1 MSETSIYQLFKGICD
16 SHPDKL
22 AYKYKTAERW
32 VEKSWRQTEADCKN
46 ISLALLALGAE
57 HGDKINIL
65 SNTRYEWVAL
75 DFGIVSIGAA
85 TVGIYASNLPEDCAY
100 IINHCDAKIIFVEN
114 QDQLDKIIAV
124 RGQLEN
130 LQHVIILDG
139 EPEGLDIAM
148 SWKDFLAKGDG
159 SSEDEFAKRAEAI
172 KPEDLAGLVYT
183 SGTTG
188 VPKGVMISNGNL
200 LFSSKSSGQC
210 LPLETYHITLLFLPL
225 AHVFARLI
233 VHFCMRGG
241 CAVAFA
247 EGMDKIVENL
257 KEIQPHFFASVPR
270 IYEKVYEKITT
281 GAQDAGGLKLKIF
294 NFALSTGYAVSELQQ
309 QKKPIP
315 AGLGF
320 KYKIA
325 EKLVFSKIQAAL
337 GGRVVFAI
345 SGAAP
350 LNVAVAKFFHACG
363 VPILEGL
370 GMTENTSF
378 TNVNRI
384 DNNKFGTVGQAGPGI
399 EQKIAADGEVL
410 YRGPNVMM
418 GYYKNP
424 EATAETIDKDGWLYT
439 GDVGEIDEDGF
450 LKITDRKKDLIIT
463 AGGKN
468 IAPQRVEKMIGS
480 SRYINQVVAYGDKKK
495 FLSAVIT
502 LDREQVEAWATA
514 QGIKFSNWEELVKNE
529 RVVDLIDNEIATQN
543 LQLASFE
550 SIKKTIILPQEF
562 TIESG
567 ELTPSMKIKRKVVV
581 ENHRAEL
588 EALYADV

>member
-1 MSETSIYQLFKGICD
+1 MTEKSIYQLFKTICD

-22 AYKYKTAERW
+22 AYKFKSGGEW
-32 VEKSWRQTEADCKN
+32 VEKSWRQTENNCKQ
-46 ISLALLALGAE
+46 ISKALLALGTE
-57 HGDKINIL
+57 HGDKVDIL

-100 IINHCDAKIIFVEN
+100 IVNHSDAKIIFVEN
-114 QDQLDKIIAV
+114 QEQLQKIIEV
-124 RGQLEN
+124 KSQLEN
-130 LQHVIILDG
+130 LSHVIVIDG
-139 EPEGLDIAM
+139 DPQGLDIAM
-148 SWKDFLAKGDG
+148 NWDDFLAKAD
-159 SSEDEFAKRAEAI
+159 SVSDDDFVKRAEAV
-172 KPEDLAGLVYT
+172 KQADLAGLVYT

-188 VPKGVMISNGNL
+188 VPKGVMLSNGNL
-200 LFSSKSSGQC
+200 LFSSKSSGEC
-210 LPLETYHITLLFLPL
+210 LPLETTHTTLLFLPL
-225 AHVFARLI
+225 AHVFARLV

-247 EGMDKIVENL
+247 EGMDKIVDNL
-257 KEIQPHFFASVPR
+257 KEIRPHFFASVPR
-270 IYEKVYEKITT
+270 IFEKVYEKITT

-294 NFALSTGYAVSELQQ
+294 NFALSAGYAVSELQQ
-309 QKKPIP
+309 HKKPIP

-320 KYKIA
+320 KHKIA
-325 EKLVFSKIQAAL
+325 DKLVFSKIQAAL
-337 GGRVVFAI
+337 GGRIVFTI

-384 DNNKFGTVGQAGPGI
+384 DNNRFGTVGQPGPGI

-410 YRGPNVMM
+410 FRGANVML

-439 GDVGEIDEDGF
+439 GDVGEIDDDGF

-468 IAPQRVEKMIGS
+468 IAPQRVEKMISS
-480 SRYINQVVAYGDKKK
+480 SRYISQVVAYGDKKK
-495 FLSAVIT
+495 FLSALIA
-502 LDREQVEAWATA
+502 LDQEQIEAWATA
-514 QGIKFSNWEELVKNE
+514 QGIEYSSWDELVKND
-529 RVVDLIDNEIATQN
+529 RVAELIDNEVTKQN
-543 LQLASFE
+543 NQLASFE
-550 SIKKTIILPQEF
+550 SIKKTIILPREF

-581 ENHRAEL
+581 ENYKKEL
-588 EALYADV
+588 EALYTD